1 MEEKKD
7 EQENKVEENLATEKN
22 EANNQPKEGQADK
35 LEESLATEENDAN
48 NQPEEISLE
57 DKVKELEDKL
67 LRSAAEIENIRKRSE
82 KERAEAYKIG
92 ISLFVKDFVPVL
104 DNIERA
110 LASLKGS
117 GEINYESF
125 VEGISTT
132 EKDIISLLEKHGIQQ
147 INPINEK
154 FNPLFHEALFEAES
168 DDHEPGFI
176 TQVIEVGYV
185 IDKRLIRAAKVG
197 VSSKK

>member
-1 MEEKKD
+1 M
-7 EQENKVEENLATEKN
+7 
-22 EANNQPKEGQADK
+22 
-35 LEESLATEENDAN
+35 
-48 NQPEEISLE
+48 E
-57 DKVKELEDKL
+57 DKVKELEDRL
-67 LRSAAEIENIRKRSE
+67 LRSAAEVENIRKRSE
-82 KERAEAYKIG
+82 KERSEAYKIG

-110 LASLKGS
+110 LASLRDS
-117 GEINYESF
+117 DEINYESF
-125 VEGISTT
+125 VEGISAT

-154 FNPLFHEALFEAES
+154 FDPLFHEALFEAES
-168 DDHEPGFI
+168 DDHEPGFV

-197 VSSKK
+197 VASKK

>member
-1 MEEKKD
+1 MEEEKE
-7 EQENKVEENLATEKN
+7 EQENKVDENLAE
-22 EANNQPKEGQADK
+22 
-35 LEESLATEENDAN
+35 EENEAN

-57 DKVKELEDKL
+57 DKVKELEDRL
-67 LRSAAEIENIRKRSE
+67 LRSAAEVENIRKRSE
-82 KERAEAYKIG
+82 KERSEAYKIG

-110 LASLKGS
+110 LASLKDS
-117 GEINYESF
+117 DEINYESF
-125 VEGISTT
+125 VEGISAT

-154 FNPLFHEALFEAES
+154 FDPLFHEALFEAES
-168 DDHEPGFI
+168 DDHEPGFV

-197 VSSKK
+197 VASKK

>member
-1 MEEKKD
+1 MEEEKE
-7 EQENKVEENLATEKN
+7 EQENKVDENLVEEENE
-22 EANNQPKEGQADK
+22 
-35 LEESLATEENDAN
+35 AN

-57 DKVKELEDKL
+57 DKVRELEDRL
-67 LRSAAEIENIRKRSE
+67 LRSAAEVENIRKRSE

-110 LASLKGS
+110 LASLKDS
-117 GEINYESF
+117 DEINYESF
-125 VEGISTT
+125 VEGISAT

-154 FNPLFHEALFEAES
+154 FDPLFHEALFEAES
-168 DDHEPGFI
+168 DDHEPGFV

-197 VSSKK
+197 VASKK

>member
-1 MEEKKD
+1 MEEEKE
-7 EQENKVEENLATEKN
+7 EQENKVDESLVEEEN
-22 EANNQPKEGQADK
+22 EANNK
-35 LEESLATEENDAN
+35 
-48 NQPEEISLE
+48 PEEISLE
-57 DKVKELEDKL
+57 DKVKELEDRL
-67 LRSAAEIENIRKRSE
+67 LRSAAEVENIRKRSE
-82 KERAEAYKIG
+82 KERSEAYKIG

-110 LASLKGS
+110 LASLRDS
-117 GEINYESF
+117 DEINYESF
-125 VEGISTT
+125 VEGISAT

-154 FNPLFHEALFEAES
+154 FDPLFHEALFEAES
-168 DDHEPGFI
+168 DDHEPGFV

-197 VSSKK
+197 VASKK

>member
-1 MEEKKD
+1 MEEEKE
-7 EQENKVEENLATEKN
+7 EQENKVDENLVEEENE
-22 EANNQPKEGQADK
+22 
-35 LEESLATEENDAN
+35 AN

-57 DKVKELEDKL
+57 DKVKELEDRL
-67 LRSAAEIENIRKRSE
+67 LRSAAEVENIRKRSE
-82 KERAEAYKIG
+82 KERSEAYKIG

-110 LASLKGS
+110 LASLKNS
-117 GEINYESF
+117 DEINYESF
-125 VEGISTT
+125 VEGISAT

-154 FNPLFHEALFEAES
+154 FDPLFHEALFEAES
-168 DDHEPGFI
+168 DDHEPGFV

-197 VSSKK
+197 VASKK

>member
-1 MEEKKD
+1 MEEEKE
-7 EQENKVEENLATEKN
+7 EQENKVDENLVEEEN
-22 EANNQPKEGQADK
+22 
-35 LEESLATEENDAN
+35 ESS

-57 DKVKELEDKL
+57 DKVKELEDRL

-82 KERAEAYKIG
+82 KERSEAYKIG

-110 LASLKGS
+110 LASLKDS
-117 GEINYESF
+117 EEINYESF
-125 VEGISTT
+125 VDGISAT

-154 FNPLFHEALFEAES
+154 FDPLFHEALFEADS
-168 DDHEPGFI
+168 DDHEPGFV

-197 VSSKK
+197 VASKK

>member
-1 MEEKKD
+1 MEEEKE
-7 EQENKVEENLATEKN
+7 EQENKVDESLVEEENE
-22 EANNQPKEGQADK
+22 
-35 LEESLATEENDAN
+35 AN

-57 DKVKELEDKL
+57 DKVKELEDRL
-67 LRSAAEIENIRKRSE
+67 LRSAAEVENIRKRSE
-82 KERAEAYKIG
+82 KERSEAYKIG

-110 LASLKGS
+110 LASLKDS
-117 GEINYESF
+117 DEINYESF
-125 VEGISTT
+125 VEGISAT

-168 DDHEPGFI
+168 DDHEPGFV

-197 VSSKK
+197 VASKK

>member
-1 MEEKKD
+1 MEEEKE
-7 EQENKVEENLATEKN
+7 EQENKVDESLVEEEN
-22 EANNQPKEGQADK
+22 EANNQ
-35 LEESLATEENDAN
+35 L
-48 NQPEEISLE
+48 EEISLE
-57 DKVKELEDKL
+57 DKVKELEDRL
-67 LRSAAEIENIRKRSE
+67 LRSAAEVENIRKRSE

-92 ISLFVKDFVPVL
+92 ISIFVKDFVPVL

-117 GEINYESF
+117 DEINYESF
-125 VEGISTT
+125 VEGISAT

-154 FNPLFHEALFEAES
+154 FDPLFHEALFEAES

-197 VSSKK
+197 VASKK

>member
-1 MEEKKD
+1 MEEEKE
-7 EQENKVEENLATEKN
+7 EQENKVDESLVEEEN
-22 EANNQPKEGQADK
+22 EAN
-35 LEESLATEENDAN
+35 S
-48 NQPEEISLE
+48 QPEEISLE
-57 DKVKELEDKL
+57 DKVKELEDRL
-67 LRSAAEIENIRKRSE
+67 LRSAAEVENIRKRSE

-110 LASLKGS
+110 LASLKDS
-117 GEINYESF
+117 DEINYESF
-125 VEGISTT
+125 VEGISAT

-154 FNPLFHEALFEAES
+154 FDPLFHEALFEAES
-168 DDHEPGFI
+168 DDHEPGFV

>member
-1 MEEKKD
+1 MEEEKE
-7 EQENKVEENLATEKN
+7 EQENKVDESLVEEEN
-22 EANNQPKEGQADK
+22 EANNK
-35 LEESLATEENDAN
+35 
-48 NQPEEISLE
+48 PEEISLE
-57 DKVKELEDKL
+57 DKVKELEDRL
-67 LRSAAEIENIRKRSE
+67 LRSAAEVENIRKRSE
-82 KERAEAYKIG
+82 KERSEAYKIG

-110 LASLKGS
+110 LASLRDS
-117 GEINYESF
+117 DEINYESF
-125 VEGISTT
+125 VEGISAT

-154 FNPLFHEALFEAES
+154 FDPLFHEALFESES
-168 DDHEPGFI
+168 DDHEPGFV

-197 VSSKK
+197 VASKK

>member
-1 MEEKKD
+1 MEE
-7 EQENKVEENLATEKN
+7 ENEGQENKVDESLVEEEN
-22 EANNQPKEGQADK
+22 EANNK
-35 LEESLATEENDAN
+35 
-48 NQPEEISLE
+48 PEEISLE
-57 DKVKELEDKL
+57 DKVKELEDRL
-67 LRSAAEIENIRKRSE
+67 LRSAAEVENIRKRSE
-82 KERAEAYKIG
+82 KERSEAYKIG

-110 LASLKGS
+110 LASLRDS
-117 GEINYESF
+117 DEINYESF
-125 VEGISTT
+125 VEGISAT

-154 FNPLFHEALFEAES
+154 FDPLFHEALFEAES
-168 DDHEPGFI
+168 DDHEPGFV

-197 VSSKK
+197 VASKK

>member
-1 MEEKKD
+1 MEEEKE
-7 EQENKVEENLATEKN
+7 EQENKVDENLVEEENE
-22 EANNQPKEGQADK
+22 
-35 LEESLATEENDAN
+35 AN

-67 LRSAAEIENIRKRSE
+67 LRSAAEVENIRKRSE
-82 KERAEAYKIG
+82 KERSEAYKIG

-110 LASLKGS
+110 LASLRDS
-117 GEINYESF
+117 DEINYESF
-125 VEGISTT
+125 VEGISAT

-154 FNPLFHEALFEAES
+154 FDPLFHEALFEAES
-168 DDHEPGFI
+168 DDHEPGFV

-197 VSSKK
+197 VASKK

>member
-1 MEEKKD
+1 MEEEKE
-7 EQENKVEENLATEKN
+7 EQENKVDENLAEEEN
-22 EANNQPKEGQADK
+22 EANNQPK
-35 LEESLATEENDAN
+35 
-48 NQPEEISLE
+48 EISLE
-57 DKVKELEDKL
+57 DKVKELEDRL
-67 LRSAAEIENIRKRSE
+67 LRSAAEVENIRKRSE

-110 LASLKGS
+110 LASLKDS
-117 GEINYESF
+117 DEINYESF
-125 VEGISTT
+125 VEGISAT

-154 FNPLFHEALFEAES
+154 FDPLFHEALFEAES
-168 DDHEPGFI
+168 DDHEPGFV

-197 VSSKK
+197 VASKK

>member
-1 MEEKKD
+1 MEEEKE
-7 EQENKVEENLATEKN
+7 EQENKVEENLVTEEN
-22 EANNQPKEGQADK
+22 EAND
-35 LEESLATEENDAN
+35 
-48 NQPEEISLE
+48 QPEEISLE
-57 DKVKELEDKL
+57 DKVKELEDRL
-67 LRSAAEIENIRKRSE
+67 LRSAAEVENIRKRSE

-110 LASLKGS
+110 LASLKDS
-117 GEINYESF
+117 DEINYESF
-125 VEGISTT
+125 VEGISAT

-154 FNPLFHEALFEAES
+154 FDPLFHEALFEAES
-168 DDHEPGFI
+168 DDHEPGFV

>member
-1 MEEKKD
+1 MEEEK
-7 EQENKVEENLATEKN
+7 EGQENKVDENLVEEENE
-22 EANNQPKEGQADK
+22 
-35 LEESLATEENDAN
+35 AN

-57 DKVKELEDKL
+57 DKVKELEDRL
-67 LRSAAEIENIRKRSE
+67 LRSAAEVENIRKRSE
-82 KERAEAYKIG
+82 KERSEAYKIG

-110 LASLKGS
+110 LASLRDS
-117 GEINYESF
+117 DEINYESF
-125 VEGISTT
+125 VEGISAT

-154 FNPLFHEALFEAES
+154 FDPLFHEALFEAES
-168 DDHEPGFI
+168 DDHEPGFV

-197 VSSKK
+197 VASKK

>member
-1 MEEKKD
+1 MEEEKE
-7 EQENKVEENLATEKN
+7 EQENKVDENLVEEENE
-22 EANNQPKEGQADK
+22 
-35 LEESLATEENDAN
+35 AN

-57 DKVKELEDKL
+57 DKVKELEDRL
-67 LRSAAEIENIRKRSE
+67 LRSAAEVENIRKRSQQ
-82 KERAEAYKIG
+82 ERSDAYKIG
-92 ISLFVKDFVPVL
+92 VSLFVKDFVPVL

-110 LASLKGS
+110 LASLKDS
-117 GEINYESF
+117 NEINYESF
-125 VEGISTT
+125 VEGISAT

-154 FNPLFHEALFEAES
+154 FDPLFHEALFEAES
-168 DDHEPGFI
+168 DDHEPGFV

-197 VSSKK
+197 VASKK

>member
-1 MEEKKD
+1 MEEEKE
-7 EQENKVEENLATEKN
+7 EQENKVDENLVEEENE
-22 EANNQPKEGQADK
+22 
-35 LEESLATEENDAN
+35 AN

-57 DKVKELEDKL
+57 DKVKELEDRL
-67 LRSAAEIENIRKRSE
+67 LRSAAEVENIRKRSE
-82 KERAEAYKIG
+82 KERSEAYKIG

-110 LASLKGS
+110 LASLKDS
-117 GEINYESF
+117 DEINYESF
-125 VEGISTT
+125 VEGISAT

-154 FNPLFHEALFEAES
+154 FDPLFHEALFEAES
-168 DDHEPGFI
+168 DDHEPGFV

-197 VSSKK
+197 VSSKR

>member
-1 MEEKKD
+1 MEEEKE
-7 EQENKVEENLATEKN
+7 EQENKVDENLVEEENE
-22 EANNQPKEGQADK
+22 
-35 LEESLATEENDAN
+35 AN

-57 DKVKELEDKL
+57 DKVKELEDRL
-67 LRSAAEIENIRKRSE
+67 LRSAAEVENIRKRSE
-82 KERAEAYKIG
+82 KERSEAYKIG

-110 LASLKGS
+110 LTSLRDS
-117 GEINYESF
+117 DEINYESF
-125 VEGISTT
+125 VEGISAT

-154 FNPLFHEALFEAES
+154 FDPLFHEALFEAES
-168 DDHEPGFI
+168 DDHEPGFV

-197 VSSKK
+197 VASKK

>member
-1 MEEKKD
+1 MEEEKE
-7 EQENKVEENLATEKN
+7 EQENKVDENLVEEENE
-22 EANNQPKEGQADK
+22 
-35 LEESLATEENDAN
+35 AN
-48 NQPEEISLE
+48 NQPEEISFE
-57 DKVKELEDKL
+57 DKVKELEDRL
-67 LRSAAEIENIRKRSE
+67 LRSAAEVENIRKRSE
-82 KERAEAYKIG
+82 KERSEAYKIG

-110 LASLKGS
+110 LASLKDS
-117 GEINYESF
+117 DEINYESF
-125 VEGISTT
+125 VEGISAT

-154 FNPLFHEALFEAES
+154 FDPLFHEALFEAES
-168 DDHEPGFI
+168 DDHEPGFV

-197 VSSKK
+197 VASKK

>member
-1 MEEKKD
+1 MEEEKE
-7 EQENKVEENLATEKN
+7 EQENKVDESLVEEEN
-22 EANNQPKEGQADK
+22 EAN
-35 LEESLATEENDAN
+35 S
-48 NQPEEISLE
+48 QPEEISLE
-57 DKVKELEDKL
+57 DKVKELEDRL
-67 LRSAAEIENIRKRSE
+67 LRSAAEVENIRKRSE
-82 KERAEAYKIG
+82 KERSEAYKIG

-110 LASLKGS
+110 LASLRDS
-117 GEINYESF
+117 NEINYESF
-125 VEGISTT
+125 VEGISAT

-147 INPINEK
+147 INPIKEK
-154 FNPLFHEALFEAES
+154 FDPLFHEALFEAES
-168 DDHEPGFI
+168 DDHEPGFV

>member
-1 MEEKKD
+1 MEEEKE
-7 EQENKVEENLATEKN
+7 EQENEVDESLVEEEN
-22 EANNQPKEGQADK
+22 E
-35 LEESLATEENDAN
+35 AN

-57 DKVKELEDKL
+57 DKVKELEDRL
-67 LRSAAEIENIRKRSE
+67 LRSAAEVENIRKRSE
-82 KERAEAYKIG
+82 KERSEAYKIG

-110 LASLKGS
+110 LASLRDS
-117 GEINYESF
+117 NEINYESF
-125 VEGISTT
+125 VEGISAT

-154 FNPLFHEALFEAES
+154 FDPLFHEALFEAES

-197 VSSKK
+197 VASKK

>member
-1 MEEKKD
+1 MEEEKE
-7 EQENKVEENLATEKN
+7 EQENKVDESLVEEENE
-22 EANNQPKEGQADK
+22 
-35 LEESLATEENDAN
+35 AN

-67 LRSAAEIENIRKRSE
+67 LRSAAEVENIRKRSE
-82 KERAEAYKIG
+82 KERSEAYKIG

-110 LASLKGS
+110 LASLKDS
-117 GEINYESF
+117 DEINYESF
-125 VEGISTT
+125 VEGISAT

-154 FNPLFHEALFEAES
+154 FDPLFHEALFEAES
-168 DDHEPGFI
+168 DDHEPGFV

-197 VSSKK
+197 VASKK

>member
-1 MEEKKD
+1 MEEEKE
-7 EQENKVEENLATEKN
+7 EQENKVDENLVKEENE
-22 EANNQPKEGQADK
+22 
-35 LEESLATEENDAN
+35 AN

-57 DKVKELEDKL
+57 DKVKELEDRL
-67 LRSAAEIENIRKRSE
+67 LRSAAEVENIRKRSE
-82 KERAEAYKIG
+82 KERSEAYKIG

-110 LASLKGS
+110 LASLRDS
-117 GEINYESF
+117 DEINYESF
-125 VEGISTT
+125 VEGITAT

-154 FNPLFHEALFEAES
+154 FDPLFHEALFEAES
-168 DDHEPGFI
+168 DDHEPGFV

-197 VSSKK
+197 VASKK

>member
-1 MEEKKD
+1 MEEEKE
-7 EQENKVEENLATEKN
+7 EQESNTE
-22 EANNQPKEGQADK
+22 DK
-35 LEESLATEENDAN
+35 LESNEIDAEDT
-48 NQPEEISLE
+48 PEEISLE
-57 DKVKELEDKL
+57 DKVRELEDKI
-67 LRSAAEIENIRKRSE
+67 LRSAAEVENIRKRSE

-110 LASLKGS
+110 LSTLKDADDV
-117 GEINYESF
+117 NYESF
-125 VEGISTT
+125 VEGISAT

-154 FNPLFHEALFEAES
+154 FDPLFHEALFEAES
-168 DDHEPGFI
+168 DEHEPGFV
-176 TQVIEVGYV
+176 TQVIEIGYS

>member
-1 MEEKKD
+1 MEEEKE
-7 EQENKVEENLATEKN
+7 EQENKVDENLVEEENE
-22 EANNQPKEGQADK
+22 
-35 LEESLATEENDAN
+35 AN

-57 DKVKELEDKL
+57 DKVKELEDRL
-67 LRSAAEIENIRKRSE
+67 LRSAAEVENIRKRSE
-82 KERAEAYKIG
+82 KERSEAYKIG

-110 LASLKGS
+110 LSTLKDTDDV
-117 GEINYESF
+117 NYESF
-125 VEGISTT
+125 VEGISAT

-154 FNPLFHEALFEAES
+154 FDPLFHEALFEAES
-168 DDHEPGFI
+168 DEHEPGFV
-176 TQVIEVGYV
+176 TQVIEVGYA